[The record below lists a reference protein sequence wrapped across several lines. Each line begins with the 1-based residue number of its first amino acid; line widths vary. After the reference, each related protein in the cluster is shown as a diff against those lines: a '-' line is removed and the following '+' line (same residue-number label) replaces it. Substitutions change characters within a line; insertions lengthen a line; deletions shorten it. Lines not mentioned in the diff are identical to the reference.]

1 MIVVTGDCL
10 SSGHEMLDKELWGDE
25 YQTKIQTARSN
36 GETDLEER
44 VQKAYD
50 VYLRQDPKF
59 ERINRKDSWV
69 RNAFAQ
75 IKIEELEH
83 LHSWPVHLGKRLNR
97 DVVNLAQ
104 TGSNFKR
111 EMDKFERF
119 MHTNKMKVTHVIHQI
134 PGHWRTTIKADK
146 VGHFRPKH
154 IGPNIVTRDTTWHNI
169 RNLFQ
174 KPSGERYILEEYK
187 KILRQPEFFND
198 TIRNCLALNRHLE
211 QKYQYK
217 TFYILT
223 QSITKKCLVNNEQV
237 LHDNLKSFAWEKF
250 ESGTDCPITMDY
262 VDYMIDLVGPVI
274 D

>member
-10 SSGHEMLDKELWGDE
+10 SSGHEMLDKELWGGE
-25 YQTKIQTARSN
+25 YKKRIQAWRLN
-36 GETDLEER
+36 ADINVKER
-44 VQKAYD
+44 LQKVYD
-50 VYLRQDPKF
+50 AYLRHDQKF

-69 RNAFAQ
+69 RDAFAQ
-75 IKIEELEH
+75 IKIKELEH
-83 LHSWPVHLGKRLNR
+83 PHSWPVHLGKKIHR

-104 TGSNFKR
+104 EGSNFNLM
-111 EMDKFERF
+111 MDKFEKF
-119 MHTNKMKVTHVIHQI
+119 MLTNKIKVTHVIHQI

-146 VGHFRPKH
+146 VGHFRMKH
-154 IGPNIVTRDTTWHNI
+154 VGPNILTFDTVWHNF
-169 RNLFQ
+169 RNLIQ
-174 KPSGERYILEEYK
+174 RPEGARYIVEEYK
-187 KILRQPEFFND
+187 KILRQPEYFND
-198 TIRNCLALNRHLE
+198 TIRNCLARNRHLE

-237 LHDNLKSFAWEKF
+237 LHDDLKPFAWENF

-262 VDYMIDLVGPVI
+262 VDYMVDLVGSVI